1 MKQLTM
7 KQRFLAWVMLAV
19 MCVPGAAAAQSAMK
33 PEMTVPMHRSELL
46 VLPEDVE
53 EVAVA
58 DPNVA
63 DVAVH
68 GSRRISVI
76 GKELGKTDIRV
87 FDGKGNL
94 LIESAVNVTYDVAEI
109 RRVVKGLFPNENVG
123 IELVNNNIAITGAVS
138 DAETSSKVVR
148 VVEEFMSND
157 RVGDQDQT
165 KVINLLQVRSGQQ
178 VMLRVRVGEL
188 QRTAAKA
195 VGINLDAVK
204 NVGSFG
210 FILDGTAVASG
221 NSTLQVGFNSGEASL
236 TGVLDALENEGLLKI
251 LAEPNLVSMSG
262 ERAEFLAGGEFPIR
276 VLQGNGAVSVQFRE
290 YGIGVQFTPY
300 VLTANRLRLIVQPEV
315 SSIDRAVALEDGTPG
330 LVSRRVKTTIE
341 MAPGESFMIAGLIQ
355 DQIETKVNEIPGVS
369 EVPVLGALFRNTRTD
384 KTERELVIAVT
395 PYLVDPTASGDVRLP
410 TDDFRPASI
419 MESFF
424 YGALGSLH
432 GDVMRIS
439 QTPRVE
445 GPVGFMVD

>member
-1 MKQLTM
+1 MKQRMM
-7 KQRFLAWVMLAV
+7 KQRFLAWVLAAALS
-19 MCVPGAAAAQSAMK
+19 VPGLAMAQSAMK

-76 GKELGKTDIRV
+76 GKELGKTDLRV

-395 PYLVDPTASGDVRLP
+395 PYLVDPTASGDIRLP

-432 GDVMRIS
+432 GDAMRIS